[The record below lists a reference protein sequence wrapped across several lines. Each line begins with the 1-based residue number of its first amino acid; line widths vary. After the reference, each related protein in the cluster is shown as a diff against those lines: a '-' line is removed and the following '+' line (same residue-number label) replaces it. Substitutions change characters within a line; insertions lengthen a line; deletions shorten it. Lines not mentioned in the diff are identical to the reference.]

1 METDGIFNRLVS
13 ELSLDE
19 RNNLLDKLNS
29 QTSMARDLLYL
40 SDNTAP
46 AMDIEEEYKQL
57 PWYYRVWYFIL
68 SFFRQRPPKQLFS
81 DQMVSKLGRVIDA
94 QVPGLYDYHN
104 DLLLPE
110 FHREL
115 VDLKEG
121 SRFFYTAL
129 DSSVNRDRGAFYAFL
144 ASLEMGEV
152 HQRLITE
159 TDPDYIVDRQKDIS
173 ESELRQA
180 AFRAMED
187 AIAAITEEER
197 TAMYYDVRLL
207 NCLKELSAFLFD
219 RVILAFAV
227 DSAYSGAVCSA
238 RVVKDQLLNLNH
250 ILFSLKETPPMTLL
264 ESLFVFILQEHT
276 GEPGF
281 QINTEMRNLLT
292 KAEKAVAAI
301 RDFNRHVPLTLIL
314 RCVFRNLSLD
324 PKAIGGGEDW
334 FVVYREYWKR
344 HVELRYAEYM
354 RERRHRELNNSFKY
368 FLKGT
373 NLKILGNVVSE
384 SNPNGL
390 PVGRAFSLAFLLTFY
405 SVVFMGDINKVIRI
419 ILLDGEFYK
428 RENRT
433 EFTESYN
440 ELIKL
445 EDTIKKF
452 EENISPSGDL
462 GKRFVQARN
471 DMSSLPVKR
480 RKVQMVVE
488 EASAEADRI
497 VERCRGAFHSL
508 INILNGIIKPDSAGK
523 YDTLA
528 NLSALS
534 GKGTTFVNGIA
545 ESIQKFQKALQLLD
559 DIDAMEAGKA

>member
-1 METDGIFNRLVS
+1 METDGTFNRLVS

-29 QTSMARDLLYL
+29 QTSMAKDLLYL
-40 SDNTAP
+40 LDDTAP

-57 PWYYRVWYFIL
+57 PWYYQLWYFIL
-68 SFFRQRPPKQLFS
+68 SFFRQKPPKQLFAE
-81 DQMVSKLGRVIDA
+81 QMVFRLGRVIEA
-94 QVPGLYDYHN
+94 QAPGLYDCHD

-110 FHREL
+110 FHKEL
-115 VDLKEG
+115 VSLKEG

-152 HQRLITE
+152 HQRLTTE
-159 TDPDYIVDRQKDIS
+159 TDPEYIVNKQDDIS
-173 ESELRQA
+173 ESELRQT

-187 AIAAITEEER
+187 ALAAITEEQR

-227 DSAYSGAVCSA
+227 NASYSGAVCSA
-238 RVVKDQLLNLNH
+238 RLVKDQLLNLNN

-264 ESLFVFILQEHT
+264 ESLFIFILQEHT

-292 KAEKAVAAI
+292 KAENAVAAI

-314 RCVFRNLSLD
+314 RCMFRNLSLS
-324 PKAIGGGEDW
+324 PKVIGGGEDW

-344 HVELRYAEYM
+344 HIELHYAEYM
-354 RERRHRELNNSFKY
+354 RERRHRELTNSFKY
-368 FLKGT
+368 FFKGT
-373 NLKILGNVVSE
+373 NLKILGNVISE

-390 PVGRAFSLAFLLTFY
+390 PVGRAFSLSFLMTFY
-405 SVVFMGDINKVIRI
+405 SVVFMGDINKAVRP
-419 ILLDGEFYK
+419 ILIDGEFYK

-440 ELIKL
+440 ELIKM

-452 EENISPSGDL
+452 EESISPSGDL
-462 GKRFVQARN
+462 GKRFIQARN

-488 EASAEADRI
+488 EASGEAERI
-497 VERCRGAFHSL
+497 VERCRDAICRL
-508 INILNGIIKPDSAGK
+508 INILNGIIKPDSDGK

-528 NLSALS
+528 NMSALS
-534 GKGTTFVNGIA
+534 GRGNSFVNGVVEA
-545 ESIQKFQKALQLLD
+545 IQ
-559 DIDAMEAGKA
+559 